1 MCCRASSSG
10 GSRISLGSSSIR
22 RSGSPAFS
30 TSRPTSDCRSTTR
43 ISGRHWAGG
52 ASAAARTWF
61 CRSWVPRRF
70 ATVSAWCS
78 IRRPTS
84 FSRSTGFRCTTRSM
98 RRARSAIVPTSSTPR
113 ALLNRQRSTNTP
125 SCAKPGCS
133 ADATLSTTATRR
145 GSARSPMMNPPSDQ
159 NPMAMK
165 LPFYA
170 LFALL
175 IPLAHAQQPVAPDA
189 LVKSI
194 TEEVVAILKQ
204 DKDIQAGDTKKAA
217 DLIETKIVPHFNF
230 IRMTRIAM
238 GRNWR
243 LASPEQQKV
252 LADEFKTLL
261 VRTYSTA
268 LSNYRDQQIDYRPL
282 RAKPEDT
289 EVTVRSEVKQSG
301 SSQPVAI
308 DYEMEKTPNGWKV
321 YDVKVGG
328 VSLVTTYR
336 DTFTSEVKERGVDGL
351 IKSLAAKN
359 RQSERERAKSGK
371 P

>member
-1 MCCRASSSG
+1 MCCRASSSRA
-10 GSRISLGSSSIR
+10 SRISLGSFSIR
-22 RSGSPAFS
+22 PSGLPAFS
-30 TSRPTSDCRSTTR
+30 TSRPTLGCISTAR

-61 CRSWVPRRF
+61 CRSWVRPLF
-70 ATVSAWCS
+70 ATDSDSWS
-78 IRRPTS
+78 IPRPTRYGES
-84 FSRSTGFRCTTRSM
+84 AMFPRATRPSGSGLSRAGPNCSM
-98 RRARSAIVPTSSTPR
+98 RPAWSSRP
-113 ALLNRQRSTNTP
+113 RSTNTR
-125 SCAKPGCS
+125 SCATPGCS
-133 ADATLSTTATRR
+133 AAATSSTTAIRR
-145 GSARSPMMNPPSDQ
+145 GSPRSPMMNPPSDQ

-165 LPFYA
+165 IPFYA

-175 IPLAHAQQPVAPDA
+175 IPLAHAQQPVAPDV

-194 TEEVVAILKQ
+194 TEEVAGILKQ

-217 DLIETKIVPHFNF
+217 DLIETKIVPHFDF

-268 LSNYRDQQIDYRPL
+268 LSNYRDQQIDYKPL
-282 RAKPEDT
+282 RAKPDDT
-289 EVTVRSEVKQSG
+289 EVTVRSDVKPSG
-301 SSQPVAI
+301 SSQPVSI
-308 DYEMEKTPNGWKV
+308 DYEMEKTPDGWKV

-336 DTFTSEVKERGVDGL
+336 DTFASEVREHGVDGL

-359 RQSERERAKSGK
+359 RQGERTRSGK
-371 P
+371 T